1 MPREISLSFSLGAK
15 LAGSYR
21 TAFQQAGEEAHA
33 VARAIREMERTPVG
47 TIGRAMDQQRT
58 SIKSLST
65 ELRGA
70 QTQLESLRSQA
81 GPGGATGLLARQ
93 IELAERRVNSL
104 SGSLSRQLATWKTTT
119 AQAANTAGSVQALS
133 SRYAELSTRMERA
146 RQVQAALNA
155 QQAQSAALRAQ
166 RDDLQSRLA
175 GTLTG
180 STALGASVAIPV
192 KLAISAEDTFADL
205 AKVMDAPEAEMQ
217 QIFRDAQAMAARTG
231 KSFEDIIT
239 IMTSAAQAGLGTTR
253 EQLVGVADQAV
264 KMSIAWGV
272 SAEQAGKSMATWQAA
287 MGMSSQEAAH
297 TADVINALSNAMNA
311 TAGEIDQIF
320 TRMGPLMK
328 GTGFTSE
335 QVAALATAFK
345 AAGAEVEV
353 SGTAMKNF
361 VKVMAAGE
369 AGLTD
374 QRKAIYKYLQID
386 PNELQ
391 KELQTNAMGAVM
403 RVLEALQKVRPEER
417 NSISSLLFGD
427 ESIAA
432 ITPLMTQVDTLKKA
446 MSIATGDVAGS
457 VQQEYENRM
466 KTAATAVSQLTQS
479 VRNLGISAG
488 NALLPAVT
496 AIARGLTRFI
506 GGVQVLVDRFPRL
519 SGAIMTAMGVTAGLA
534 AGSLA
539 LSLVM
544 NVVRTGIGG
553 VAGGLL
559 RMAAS
564 QVTATTATNGLTMAQ
579 RIQAGVSTLVS
590 GGFRA
595 IGGAIRFAMGPLGLI
610 MSALTVAAG
619 LIIDNWST
627 VGPFFQ
633 NLWNGIVGAFQA
645 AWNVIQGIIQK
656 IAGAISWIGDAIDK
670 IPVLGSAK
678 RGIGKAIDAVFGD
691 DKKESATATAAK
703 AAADKSTAAASTST
717 TVAATAP
724 AADKAA
730 SESAARA
737 AAMAAEESRLAA
749 NEKYFDKSFDEFM
762 KGKGGAK
769 AGGGGGGSSSS
780 SSGPLTVVSY
790 AGDNNRLQT
799 VFIPAGGRAA
809 ASPLGAAVSSAQRA
823 STPTVTPSTV
833 LSQMPAMRVPA
844 VSQASVLPS
853 APASV
858 SRVRRQREQAPDS
871 PRELTI
877 NVSQEFDI
885 LSSDPRAA
893 QKLLE
898 SIRPDMEA
906 LIRRALA
913 RLDSNQRRTVY
924 AQ

>member
-1 MPREISLSFSLGAK
+1 MPREISLSFSLGAR
-15 LAGSYR
+15 LAGSYQ
-21 TAFQQAGEEAHA
+21 TAFQQAADQAHS

-47 TIGRAMDQQRT
+47 SIGRAMEQQRA
-58 SIKSLST
+58 SIRNLST

-70 QTQLESLRSQA
+70 QSQLESLRSQA

-104 SGSLSRQLATWKTTT
+104 SNSLNRQLATWKTTT

-146 RQVQAALNA
+146 RQVQAAINA

-166 RDDLQSRLA
+166 RDELQSRLV

-192 KLAISAEDTFADL
+192 RLAISAEDTFADL

-217 QIFRDAQAMAARTG
+217 QIFRDAQAMSARTG

-253 EQLVGVADQAV
+253 EQLIGVADQAV

-272 SAEQAGKSMATWQAA
+272 SADQAGKSMATWQAA
-287 MGMSSQEAAH
+287 MGMSSAEAAH

-328 GTGFTSE
+328 GTGFTNE

-403 RVLEALQKVRPEER
+403 RVLDALQKVRPEER

-479 VRNLGISAG
+479 TRNLGITAG
-488 NALLPAVT
+488 NVLLPVVT
-496 AIARGLTRFI
+496 TVARGLTRFI
-506 GGVQVLVDRFPRL
+506 GGVQGLVDRFPRL
-519 SGAIMTAMGVTAGLA
+519 SGAIMTAMGVTAALA

-553 VAGGLL
+553 IAGGLL
-559 RMAAS
+559 RLSAA
-564 QVTATTATNGLTMAQ
+564 QVTATATTNGLTVAQ
-579 RIQAGVSTLVS
+579 RMQAGVSTLVS

-595 IGGAIRFAMGPLGLI
+595 IGGAVRFAMGPLGLI
-610 MSALTVAAG
+610 MGALTVAAG
-619 LIIDNWST
+619 LIIDNWAT

-645 AWNVIQGIIQK
+645 AWDIIQGIIQK

-678 RGIGKAIDAVFGD
+678 RGLGKAWDAIFGD
-691 DKKESATATAAK
+691 DEQKTQTASAAKSAASKSTTATSTTTTVAPASAQAAAARSASNTAAK
-703 AAADKSTAAASTST
+703 TAASTASG
-717 TVAATAP
+717 AAG
-724 AADKAA
+724 
-730 SESAARA
+730 
-737 AAMAAEESRLAA
+737 
-749 NEKYFDKSFDEFM
+749 EKYFDKSFNEYM
-762 KGKGGAK
+762 ASQGKK
-769 AGGGGGGSSSS
+769 AGSSGGGGGGSKTGK
-780 SSGPLTVVSY
+780 SSGSGPVTIVRY
-790 AGDNNRLQT
+790 AGDNNKLQT
-799 VFIPAGGRAA
+799 VFIPAGGAATTA
-809 ASPLGAAVSSAQRA
+809 ASNARATTVAPTVRTPSAATSVALPTAPARVARASRQSAQ
-823 STPTVTPSTV
+823 
-833 LSQMPAMRVPA
+833 QD
-844 VSQASVLPS
+844 
-853 APASV
+853 
-858 SRVRRQREQAPDS
+858 EG

-877 NVSQEFDI
+877 DVTQNFDI

-893 QKLLE
+893 KKLLE

-913 RLDSNQRRTVY
+913 RLESNQRRTVY

>member
-1 MPREISLSFSLGAK
+1 MPREISLSFSLGAR
-15 LAGSYR
+15 LAGSYQ
-21 TAFQQAGEEAHA
+21 TAFQQAADQAHS

-47 TIGRAMDQQRT
+47 SIGRAMEQQRA
-58 SIKSLST
+58 SIRNLST

-70 QTQLESLRSQA
+70 QSQLENLRSQA

-104 SGSLSRQLATWKTTT
+104 SRSLSRQLATWKTTT

-133 SRYAELSTRMERA
+133 ARYAELSTRMERA
-146 RQVQAALNA
+146 RQVQSALNA

-166 RDDLQSRLA
+166 RDELQSRLA

-205 AKVMDAPEAEMQ
+205 RKVMDAPEAELQ
-217 QIFRDAQAMAARTG
+217 QIFRDAQAMSAQTG

-239 IMTSAAQAGLGTTR
+239 IMTSAAQAGLGKTR
-253 EQLVGVADQAV
+253 EQLLGVADQAV
-264 KMSIAWGV
+264 KMSIAWDV
-272 SAEQAGKSMATWQAA
+272 SAEQAGEAMATWQAA
-287 MGMSSQEAAH
+287 MGLTSQEAAH
-297 TADVINALSNAMNA
+297 AADVINALSNNMKSK
-311 TAGEIDQIF
+311 AGDINEIF

-328 GTGFTSE
+328 GTGFTTE
-335 QVAALATAFK
+335 QIAALASAFNS
-345 AAGAEVEV
+345 AGAAADV

-374 QRKAIYKYLQID
+374 QRKKIYDYLQID

-403 RVLEALQKVRPEER
+403 RVLEALQKVRSEER

-432 ITPLMTQVDTLKKA
+432 ITPLMTQVDTLKKT
-446 MSIATGDVAGS
+446 MEIATGDVAGS

-479 VRNLGISAG
+479 TRNLGISAG
-488 NALLPAVT
+488 NVLLPVVT
-496 AIARGLTRFI
+496 AAARALTSFIA
-506 GGVQVLVDRFPRL
+506 GVQGLVNRFPRL
-519 SGAIMTAMGVTAGLA
+519 SGAIMTAVGVTAGLA

-553 VAGGLL
+553 IAGGLL
-559 RMAAS
+559 RLSAA
-564 QVTATTATNGLTMAQ
+564 QVTATATTNGLTFAQ
-579 RIQAGVSTLVS
+579 RLQAGVSTLVS

-595 IGGAIRFAMGPLGLI
+595 IGVAVRFAMGPLGLI
-610 MSALTVAAG
+610 MGALTVAAG
-619 LIIDNWST
+619 LIIDNWGT

-645 AWNVIQGIIQK
+645 AWDIIQGIIRN

-678 RGIGKAIDAVFGD
+678 RGIGKAWDAIFGD
-691 DKKESATATAAK
+691 NDQKTQTASAAKSAASKSTTATSTTTTVAPTSAQAAAAKSASDTAAK
-703 AAADKSTAAASTST
+703 TAASSASG
-717 TVAATAP
+717 TA
-724 AADKAA
+724 
-730 SESAARA
+730 S
-737 AAMAAEESRLAA
+737 
-749 NEKYFDKSFDEFM
+749 EKYFDKSFNEYM
-762 KGKGGAK
+762 ASQGKKAGAS
-769 AGGGGGGSSSS
+769 GGGGGGSGA
-780 SSGPLTVVSY
+780 SSGSGPVTIVRY
-790 AGDNNRLQT
+790 AGDNNKLQT
-799 VFIPAGGRAA
+799 AFIPAGGAATTAASSARAA
-809 ASPLGAAVSSAQRA
+809 TSMPTVRTPAAPTPTLLPTAPARVARA
-823 STPTVTPSTV
+823 SRQS
-833 LSQMPAMRVPA
+833 SQ
-844 VSQASVLPS
+844 QGGG
-853 APASV
+853 
-858 SRVRRQREQAPDS
+858 

-877 NVSQEFDI
+877 DVTQNFDI
-885 LSSDPRAA
+885 LSSDPQAA
-893 QKLLE
+893 RKLLE
-898 SIRPDMEA
+898 SIRPDMEG

-913 RLDSNQRRTVY
+913 RLESNQRRTIY